1 MEAQVRGARSKS
13 AKLEYDYDAMQN
25 APGSG
30 RGRMWMGKEV
40 IPSFPTLDELNE
52 ALMSWDSIKPLSQ
65 DDLSMLLI

>member
-1 MEAQVRGARSKS
+1 
-13 AKLEYDYDAMQN
+13 
-25 APGSG
+25 
-30 RGRMWMGKEV
+30 MWMGKEV